1 MARVSQEANGDV
13 VLRMAPLEIKCLEA
27 LSIEGADACFEDAVT
42 AHELFKT
49 GDNLKVAKGVFRAI
63 MRARRLVAAN

>member
-1 MARVSQEANGDV
+1 
-13 VLRMAPLEIKCLEA
+13 LEA

-49 GDNLKVAKGVFRAI
+49 RDNVRIAKGVFRAI